1 MQLKLPLTL
10 TLSPSDGARED
21 RSLCWG
27 KSLNGES
34 EHSAGSVLL
43 LPFGRGEG
51 RDEGFSRLHT
61 YGLVMR
67 MFMTGV
73 FGATAVVAAARAAG
87 AGKEK
92 RAGQHEQKGGKAG
105 VDAPKHASWLQCRDF
120 C

>member
-21 RSLCWG
+21 RSLRWG

-34 EHSAGSVLL
+34 EQSAGSVLL

-61 YGLVMR
+61 YGLVSGCIGSCLVNDFAVEHDKVPGR
-67 MFMTGV
+67 FCPARD
-73 FGATAVVAAARAAG
+73 GAAEA
-87 AGKEK
+87 
-92 RAGQHEQKGGKAG
+92 KA
-105 VDAPKHASWLQCRDF
+105 
-120 C
+120 